1 MPRGKKRQPQRKNG
15 WQEPLWNLVNRK
27 SGTCEFRRSS
37 WMVTCQRG
45 FWDIWNTDNKKNE
58 IRYFGGWRQDCRL
71 RPFRVCTRPAWGQ
84 LVWQRVHRRGVHGEF
99 LRAVQGTARG
109 DGENRHPGAV
119 HGRPE
124 KVRLHQGLRSP
135 FLLLLRSLPVSHGPT
150 GIFLF
155 IAVVFPSCCLLV
167 YRYLA
172 NMSSRYLHSLT
183 YHYSNNIS
191 CYNIRSL
198 VYHYPKNVSC
208 QYLHGLTCHNPSNI
222 GENPGLPPDCH
233 LLCLLL
239 ALTIH
244 VYIWL

>member
-1 MPRGKKRQPQRKNG
+1 MQAAVKKKRPFDD
-15 WQEPLWNLVNRK
+15 
-27 SGTCEFRRSS
+27 FRRHKTYYFMLIP
-37 WMVTCQRG
+37 MVV
-45 FWDIWNTDNKKNE
+45 F
-58 IRYFGGWRQDCRL
+58 
-71 RPFRVCTRPAWGQ
+71 
-84 LVWQRVHRRGVHGEF
+84 F
-99 LRAVQGTARG
+99 LLFCYLPM
-109 DGENRHPGAV
+109 PGLYYAFV
-119 HGRPE
+119 DYDFM
-124 KVRLHQGLRSP
+124 QGLRSP

-244 VYIWL
+244 VYI